1 VCAVRVPAT
10 DSDLTLVLLDPALV
24 DELHAFLWTEP
35 FSNRGTPDDGWS
47 CRDHIVVVGALLR
60 TLGAEVRIR
69 HGRCM
74 FVQGPGSGGA
84 PPVGIGQEGSSRVGH
99 AWLLVPG
106 LGDVDLSP
114 RVAAPQPPWT
124 GVDSPGIVGSAW
136 IAPRETS
143 FETTTKLREYTAAI
157 KRATD
162 APDELRAVYL
172 IQREEPYGADIA
184 RTGLSWAS
192 SRVSQRLR
200 GRGLPEDLYLRFA
213 AHLLGLRA
221 GRRQP
226 LRGISP
232 NKAWAIIAADV
243 DLATAQ

>member
-1 VCAVRVPAT
+1 VWPLRVLAADT
-10 DSDLTLVLLDPALV
+10 DLTQALLDPALV

-47 CRDHIVVVGALLR
+47 SRDHIVVVGALLR

-84 PPVGIGQEGSSRVGH
+84 PPVGIGQEGSSRAGH
-99 AWLLVPG
+99 GWLLVPG

-114 RVAAPQPPWT
+114 RVAASQPPWT
-124 GVDSPGIVGSAW
+124 GVDSPGIVGSVW
-136 IAPRETS
+136 MAPRETS
-143 FETTTKLREYTAAI
+143 FATTSNLREYTAAI
-157 KRATD
+157 EDATG

-184 RTGLSWAS
+184 RIGLSWAN

-200 GRGLPEDLYLRFA
+200 ARGLAEDLYLRFA

-221 GRRQP
+221 GRRQA

-232 NKAWAIIAADV
+232 NKAWAIVAADAE
-243 DLATAQ
+243 LADAE

>member
-1 VCAVRVPAT
+1 MCAVRVPVT
-10 DSDLTLVLLDPALV
+10 DTDLTQALLDPVLV

-35 FSNRGTPDDGWS
+35 FSNRGTLDDGWS

-74 FVQGPGSGGA
+74 FVQGPGSDGA
-84 PPVGIGQEGSSRVGH
+84 APVGIGQEATSRLGH

-106 LGDVDLSP
+106 IGDVDLSP
-114 RVAAPQPPWT
+114 RVAAAQPPWT

-143 FETTTKLREYTAAI
+143 FATTTSLREYTAAI
-157 KRATD
+157 KRATA

-172 IQREEPYGADIA
+172 TQREEPYGADIA
-184 RTGLSWAS
+184 ERGLSWAN

-213 AHLLGLRA
+213 GHLLGLRS

-232 NKAWAIIAADV
+232 NKAWAILAADAE
-243 DLATAQ
+243 LASAG